1 MTVLN
6 KMLFSR
12 ADTHGPQEIWRLH
25 VLTSWQSFKNCFR
38 LERWLMRQKQFI
50 AMFWQTVKEMLFW
63 VNDEWQVAE
72 LLVAL
77 EAEDF
82 FFFFL
87 IMSLFLCRCC
97 FSFNAAG
104 PIAHAIFQKFLV
116 LKSFYKLWVF
126 HTWFCVEFHF
136 KLHLRLDKSFYTWP
150 SKWVRANISLWMLL
164 SESESG
170 RSLVWSLWC
179 PAAFA
184 GLKYRQCCFN
194 PTSPDD
200 S

>member
-1 MTVLN
+1 MADETEAIYCHVWTDSEGDVVLGKWWMTGCRASCC
-6 KMLFSR
+6 SR
-12 ADTHGPQEIWRLH
+12 GRRL
-25 VLTSWQSFKNCFR
+25 
-38 LERWLMRQKQFI
+38 
-50 AMFWQTVKEMLFW
+50 
-63 VNDEWQVAE
+63 
-72 LLVAL
+72 
-77 EAEDF
+77 F
-82 FFFFL
+82 FFFFK
-87 IMSLFLCRCC
+87 FLCCCCCCC

-104 PIAHAIFQKFLV
+104 PIAHAIFQKFVV
-116 LKSFYKLWVF
+116 LKSFYNLWEF

-150 SKWVRANISLWMLL
+150 SKWIRANISLWMLL